1 MKQDFSDFHASIAAH
16 DDQAINPSRNAP
28 LQDVIDRR
36 RRGLLKGGL
45 GLAGI
50 AFLGGAM
57 AGARA
62 AAGPARLIGF
72 QGIPAQLDPQFDRV
86 EVAPG
91 YSARV
96 FFSWGD
102 PVLADAPQWQ
112 ADASDDCRRSSSRPA
127 TTTTAC
133 IFSRSPMRRTATAC
147 W

>member
-1 MKQDFSDFHASIAAH
+1 
-16 DDQAINPSRNAP
+16 
-28 LQDVIDRR
+28 
-36 RRGLLKGGL
+36 
-45 GLAGI
+45 
-50 AFLGGAM
+50 M

-91 YSARV
+91 YNARV

-112 ADASDDCRRSSSRPA
+112 ADASDDWQA
-127 TTTTAC
+127 QLKQAGDNHDGMH
-133 IFSRSPMRRTATAC
+133 FSRSPMRRTATAC